1 MADLQKFKDH
11 FILLC
16 EAGFIAVNQ
25 ADEDAANKLFKA
37 SELLKPENTLPK
49 VGKGYMHMM
58 KLELGQACKLFDEV
72 IASDPSNNM
81 AKAFL
86 GLSYALTTTEV
97 AKGEKLLEET
107 ASKGDDEQVKKLAHT
122 ALDFVEKFIKKAP
135 TPVQKPMDKDKKKK
149 EKDKE

>member
-25 ADEDAANKLFKA
+25 ADEDAATKLFKA
-37 SELLKPENTLPK
+37 SEMLKPENTLPK
-49 VGKGYMHMM
+49 VGMGYMHMM
-58 KLELGQACKLFDEV
+58 KLELNQACRMFDEV
-72 IASDPSNNM
+72 IAKEPDNNM

-97 AKGEKLLEET
+97 AKGEQILEE
-107 ASKGDDEQVKKLAHT
+107 AAKKSDDDQVKKLAST

-135 TPVQKPMDKDKKKK
+135 TPVEKPPEDKKK
-149 EKDKE
+149 EE

>member
-25 ADEDAANKLFKA
+25 ADEDAASKLFKA
-37 SELLKPENTLPK
+37 SEMLKPENSLPRL
-49 VGKGYMHMM
+49 GRGYMHMM
-58 KLELGQACKLFDEV
+58 KLELMQACKLFDEV
-72 IASDPSNNM
+72 LAKEPKNEM

-86 GLSYALTTTEV
+86 GLSYALTATEV
-97 AKGEKLLEET
+97 AKGEHLLEET
-107 ASKGDDEQVKKLAHT
+107 AEKSKDPQVKKLADT

-135 TPVQKPMDKDKKKK
+135 TPVQKPTEKKKK
-149 EKDKE
+149 KK

>member
-25 ADEDAANKLFKA
+25 ADEDAAAKLFKA
-37 SELLKPENTLPK
+37 SELLRPENTLPM
-49 VGKGYMHMM
+49 VGRGYMHMM
-58 KLELGQACKLFDEV
+58 KLELKQACKLFDEV
-72 IASDPSNNM
+72 IAKEPNNEM

-86 GLSYALTTTEV
+86 GLSFALTATEV
-97 AKGEKLLEET
+97 ARGEHLLEET
-107 ASKGDDEQVKKLAHT
+107 AENSKDPQVKKLAGT

-135 TPVQKPMDKDKKKK
+135 TPLQKPTEKKKK
-149 EKDKE
+149 KK

>member
-25 ADEDAANKLFKA
+25 ADEDAASKLFKA
-37 SELLKPENTLPK
+37 SELLKPDNMLPK
-49 VGKGYMHMM
+49 VGRGYMHLM
-58 KLELGQACKLFDEV
+58 KLELKQACTLFDEV
-72 IASDPSNNM
+72 IAKEPNNEM

-97 AKGEKLLEET
+97 ARGEHLLEE
-107 ASKGDDEQVKKLAHT
+107 ASEKTKDPQVKKLADT
-122 ALDFVEKFIKKAP
+122 AIDFVEKFIKKAP
-135 TPVQKPMDKDKKKK
+135 TPLQKPTEKKKK
-149 EKDKE
+149 KK